1 VVHTY
6 VGLERVIKGLVAGGV
21 VTALLAILAHFTG
34 IEAATMLRLPGLRDA
49 GSILYGDYVRVDVV
63 RPQASAGHPLELAA
77 VLTVIFPLALGL
89 AQSLRGR
96 GERWWP
102 WAMATAIILA
112 GAAVSVSR
120 SAVLGIVAVF
130 VVMACNWPIRRT
142 LSFLAIVGGCAVI
155 GMFLG
160 SSLFNAYSAM
170 FGLGLDE
177 ASANSRQT
185 AAESLLA
192 KIPVWGLYGQGGS
205 HLNPP
210 TLDDEYLSRLQQ
222 IGVFG
227 LLSYLAMLVTT
238 LTLAFLAYRN
248 ARNRVNADLPVSSAH
263 LFLALGASVTAYAVM
278 SIFLDVDG
286 FIQTWTIMWLLIAAS
301 AVAFRI
307 SRGSRCEV
315 GSTAVQP

>member
-1 VVHTY
+1 M
-6 VGLERVIKGLVAGGV
+6 A
-21 VTALLAILAHFTG
+21 TG
-34 IEAATMLRLPGLRDA
+34 I
-49 GSILYGDYVRVDVV
+49 ILG
-63 RPQASAGHPLELAA
+63 
-77 VLTVIFPLALGL
+77 
-89 AQSLRGR
+89 
-96 GERWWP
+96 
-102 WAMATAIILA
+102 

-142 LSFLAIVGGCAVI
+142 LSYLAIVGGCAVI
-155 GMFLG
+155 GMFFG

-177 ASANSRQT
+177 ASANSRQA

-192 KIPVWGLYGQGGS
+192 KIPFWGVYGEGGS
-205 HLNPP
+205 ALNPP